1 MKNLFFTSMIETN
14 PEKVVKVINL
24 KISHKGFIYSK
35 KRSNLWSSNVF
46 LGSLELHN
54 ICPEA

>member
-1 MKNLFFTSMIETN
+1 MIETN